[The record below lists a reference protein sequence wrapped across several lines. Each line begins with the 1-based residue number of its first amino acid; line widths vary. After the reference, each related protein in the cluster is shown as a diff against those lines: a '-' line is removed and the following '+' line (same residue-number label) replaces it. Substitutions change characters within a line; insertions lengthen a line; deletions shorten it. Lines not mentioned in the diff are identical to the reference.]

1 MRMVRYLLMCVMVL
15 GIALPV
21 MGQDRPADNMQVV
34 LEKARADKKFLVAQN
49 MQFTESEAKAF
60 WPVYEDYQNE
70 LFLIQSRLVRL
81 IKDYGAAY
89 PNMNNDRARA
99 LLDEYMKIEEL
110 RLKLRRAYVPKFRK
124 VLSDV
129 KVLRY
134 YQIENKI
141 GAGVNY
147 EIAGL
152 IPLVT
157 SAEPSER
164 RRMP

>member
-1 MRMVRYLLMCVMVL
+1 MVRYLLMCVMVL

-49 MQFTESEAKAF
+49 MQFTESEAQAF

-70 LFLIQSRLVRL
+70 LFLVQSRLVRL
-81 IKDYGAAY
+81 ITDYGAAY
-89 PNMNNDRARA
+89 PNMNNDRAKA

-110 RLKLRRAYVPKFRK
+110 RLKLRSAYVPKFRK
-124 VLSDV
+124 VLPDV

-147 EIAGL
+147 EIAGA

-164 RRMP
+164 RRVP